1 MHKLLF
7 PPATGQTL
15 CINNEISPVYK
26 VICPR
31 FGRFSFDIL
40 FVWNRRFLQSSKT
53 RLHVELEINEMK

>member
-26 VICPR
+26 VICLRDLEDFPLI
-31 FGRFSFDIL
+31 F
-40 FVWNRRFLQSSKT
+40 FLSGTEDFFKAA
-53 RLHVELEINEMK
+53 RPGCMLNWK